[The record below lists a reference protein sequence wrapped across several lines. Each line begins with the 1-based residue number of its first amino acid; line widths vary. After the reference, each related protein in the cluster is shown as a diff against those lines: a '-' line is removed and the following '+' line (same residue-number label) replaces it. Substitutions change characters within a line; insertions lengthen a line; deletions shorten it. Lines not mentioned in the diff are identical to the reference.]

1 MNAVVKKVARA
12 FSPLRKLD
20 PDEIVLTASTRLQA
34 IEEDVENEDWN
45 KVTALSLKALAE
57 LNLAQYLAEERRPR

>member
-20 PDEIVLTASTRLQA
+20 PDEIVLTASERLQT
-34 IEEDVENEDWN
+34 IEEDVESEDWN

-57 LNLAQYLAEERRPR
+57 LSLAQYLAEERRQQ